1 MQFGALNGAISIENS
16 ANQVRAG
23 GKAPGSTGCSSVS
36 PPSSGEASM
45 GAYLVRTIDDHDIVG
60 FVFADDMDD
69 LLTDE
74 CTEPDDCEYVELPH
88 ARH

>member
-1 MQFGALNGAISIENS
+1 MAQSQLKNS

-45 GAYLVRTIDDHDIVG
+45 GAYLVRTIDDHDIAG
-60 FVFADDMDD
+60 FVLADDLDD
-69 LLTDE
+69 LLTRVDE

>member
-1 MQFGALNGAISIENS
+1 MAQSQLKNS

-45 GAYLVRTIDDHDIVG
+45 GAYLVRTIDDHDIAG
-60 FVFADDMDD
+60 FVLADDLDD
-69 LLTDE
+69 LLTTVDE

>member
-1 MQFGALNGAISIENS
+1 MAQSQLKNS

-23 GKAPGSTGCSSVS
+23 GKVPGSTGCSSVS

-45 GAYLVRTIDDHDIVG
+45 GAYLVRTIDDHDIAG
-60 FVFADDMDD
+60 FVLADDLDD
-69 LLTDE
+69 LLTTVDE